1 MRTRNKKFSIA
12 FPLVEILANIKQLWF
27 LAIKDASSNL
37 LFAYRV
43 IQILPLLLHLL
54 TQVALP
60 NQLFLKIVLKA
71 WNF

>member
-12 FPLVEILANIKQLWF
+12 FLLAEILANMKQLWF
-27 LAIKDASSNL
+27 LAITDTSSIL
-37 LFAYRV
+37 LFVYTV
-43 IQILPLLLHLL
+43 MQILPLLLYLL

-60 NQLFLKIVLKA
+60 NQQFLKIVLKA

>member
-71 WNF
+71 

>member
-12 FPLVEILANIKQLWF
+12 FPLAEILANIKELWF
-27 LAIKDASSNL
+27 LAITDTSSIL
-37 LFAYRV
+37 LFVYTV
-43 IQILPLLLHLL
+43 MQILLLLLYLL

-60 NQLFLKIVLKA
+60 NQQFLKIVLKA

>member
-1 MRTRNKKFSIA
+1 MQTRNKMFSIA

-27 LAIKDASSNL
+27 LAIKDTSSNL

-43 IQILPLLLHLL
+43 IQILPLLLYLL